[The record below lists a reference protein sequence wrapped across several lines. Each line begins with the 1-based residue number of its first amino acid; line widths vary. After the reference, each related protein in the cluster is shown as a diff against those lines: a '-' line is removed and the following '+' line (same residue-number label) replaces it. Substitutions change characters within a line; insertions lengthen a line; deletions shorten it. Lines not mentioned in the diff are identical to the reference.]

1 MSARGSRGAAVKP
14 AAPNKSAVERFRED
28 CEALVS
34 RSSPEGEGRLLG
46 LAVSGGPDSVA
57 MLLLAHA
64 AFPGRVEAA
73 TCDHQLRAESADE
86 ARFVAELCDQRSI
99 PHATLTLELPLQGN
113 VSSNARAARYTA
125 LEAWRVARGLD
136 HILTAHHADDQLE
149 TVIMRLNRGAGVGGL
164 AGIRAVNGPVVRPLL
179 NWRRSEL
186 ADIVTEACI
195 TAVDDPSNRDD
206 RYDRARLRK
215 ALADADWLDPLA
227 VARSAAACAEA
238 DDALSGMDSRELTRR
253 RVLAELRLIEPGLT
267 PRGEQLDA
275 LIEALHAGHTTTLG
289 KVLCTGGETWTF
301 TAAPPR
307 RAVAGKPP
315 SA

>member
-1 MSARGSRGAAVKP
+1 
-14 AAPNKSAVERFRED
+14 
-28 CEALVS
+28 
-34 RSSPEGEGRLLG
+34 
-46 LAVSGGPDSVA
+46 

-64 AFPGRVEAA
+64 AFPGQVEAA
-73 TCDHQLRAESADE
+73 TCDHQLRAESAAE
-86 ARFVAELCDQRSI
+86 ALFVANLCAERGI
-99 PHATLTLELPLQGN
+99 PHATLRLDLPSQGN
-113 VSSNARAARYTA
+113 VSSNARAARYAA

-164 AGIRAVNGPVVRPLL
+164 AGIRAINGPVARPLL

-186 ADIVTEACI
+186 GVVVSEAGI

-215 ALADADWLDPLA
+215 ALAEADWLDPLA
-227 VARSAAACAEA
+227 VTRSAAACAEA
-238 DDALSGMDSRELTRR
+238 DAALNGMDSRELTRR
-253 RVLAELRLIEPGLT
+253 RVLAELRLIDPGLT
-267 PRGEQLDA
+267 PRGDQLDA

-301 TAAPPR
+301 SPAPPR
-307 RAVAGKPP
+307 RAVAGRP
-315 SA
+315 SAA

>member
-1 MSARGSRGAAVKP
+1 MKL
-14 AAPNKSAVERFRED
+14 AAPNNSAVERFRED
-28 CEALVS
+28 VAALAKS
-34 RSSPEGEGRLLG
+34 DALLG

-57 MLLLAHA
+57 MLVLAHA

-73 TCDHQLRAESADE
+73 TCDHGLRAESVDE
-86 ARFVAELCDQRSI
+86 VRFVAGLSAERSI
-99 PHATLTLELPLQGN
+99 PHASLTLDLRSSGN
-113 VSSNARAARYTA
+113 VSHNARTARYAA
-125 LEAWRVARGLD
+125 LEAWRVERNLD

-164 AGIRAVNGPVVRPLL
+164 AGIRAVNGAVIRPLL

-186 ADIVTEACI
+186 AAIVSDAGI
-195 TAVDDPSNRDD
+195 TAVEDPSNGDD

-215 ALADADWLDPLA
+215 ALAKADWLDPLA
-227 VARSAAACAEA
+227 VSRSAAACAEA
-238 DDALSGMDSRELTRR
+238 DDALNGMDSRELTRR

-289 KVLCTGGETWTF
+289 GVLCTGGENWTF
-301 TAAPPR
+301 SAAPPR

-315 SA
+315 AA

>member
-1 MSARGSRGAAVKP
+1 MKP
-14 AAPNKSAVERFRED
+14 IAPNNALAERFRD
-28 CEALVS
+28 NCEALTGADAV
-34 RSSPEGEGRLLG
+34 LG

-73 TCDHQLRAESADE
+73 TCDHRLRAESADE
-86 ARFVAELCDQRSI
+86 ARFVAQLCAGLGI
-99 PHATLTLELPLQGN
+99 PHVTLTLDLPVRGN
-113 VSSNARAARYTA
+113 VSSNARAARYAA
-125 LEAWRVARGLD
+125 LERWRAERGLG

-164 AGIRAVNGPVVRPLL
+164 AGIRAVNGHVIRPLL
-179 NWRRSEL
+179 DWRRGEL
-186 ADIVTEACI
+186 AAIVAAAGVTP
-195 TAVDDPSNRDD
+195 VDDPSNRDD

-215 ALADADWLDPLA
+215 ALAAADWLDPRA
-227 VARSAAACAEA
+227 VARSAAACAAA
-238 DDALSGMDSRELTRR
+238 DDALNGLDDRELTRR

-289 KVLCTGGETWTF
+289 KVLCTGGESWTF
-301 TAAPPR
+301 TPAPPR

-315 SA
+315 AA

>member
-1 MSARGSRGAAVKP
+1 VKP
-14 AAPNKSAVERFRED
+14 AAPSKATVERFRED
-28 CEALVS
+28 CEALIKD
-34 RSSPEGEGRLLG
+34 GAGLG

-73 TCDHQLRAESADE
+73 TCDHQLRAESIDE
-86 ARFVAELCDQRSI
+86 ARFVAVLCAKRGV
-99 PHATLTLELPLQGN
+99 PHATLMLDLPATGN
-113 VSSNARAARYTA
+113 VSHNARAARYAA
-125 LEAWRVARGLD
+125 LENWRVERGLD

-164 AGIRAVNGPVVRPLL
+164 AGIRAVNGAVVRPLL
-179 NWRRSEL
+179 NWRRVEL
-186 ADIVTEACI
+186 AAIVAEAGI
-195 TAVDDPSNRDD
+195 TPVDDPSNRDD
-206 RYDRARLRK
+206 AYDRARLRK
-215 ALADADWLDPLA
+215 ALAEADWLDPLA

-238 DDALSGMDSRELTRR
+238 DDALNGMDSRELTRR

-301 TAAPPR
+301 SPAPPR
-307 RAVAGKPP
+307 RAVAPKDPT
-315 SA
+315 A